1 MEKSIK
7 YTKLAV
13 LIILFLVLLSSAYAW
28 FSDQTNPTIT
38 ESELKVTS
46 AEGLLIKT
54 TVDGELRN
62 YVNLDEL
69 LAEPLEFRLK
79 QVSSQNAINY
89 FKIDFGQGLAFERPK
104 FYPVVYSPSGEL
116 DMMEYGYIDY
126 DFYLQTELYGKSVFL
141 HRDTKFDGPAAEA
154 MRLAITITEDN
165 NSVRLIFGDVAE
177 NGITSPFTTHAVH
190 TAGTF
195 TYGVNDPALVGDQ
208 VVTPYSDMGGGKW
221 ISDNDPVNPN
231 QILVDIPAKT
241 ALKVNIKIWL
251 EGGDI
256 DCINSLGDTYL
267 DALIKFGSADIL
279 LSAPVL
285 STTIQRRING
295 LTTAMEYYIGTNV
308 NNAVWTMVND
318 PMRTFTS
325 GSTVHVRIAEVEG
338 VSLPSYIRTLQF

>member
-7 YTKLAV
+7 YTRIAF

-69 LAEPLEFRLK
+69 LGEPLEFRLK

-89 FKIDFGQGLAFERPK
+89 FKIDFGQGLAFQEPQ
-104 FYPVVYSPSGEL
+104 FVPVVYLPNGTL
-116 DMMEYGYIDY
+116 NMMEYGYIDY

-141 HRDTKFDGPAAEA
+141 HRDTKFDGPGAAA

-165 NSVRLIFGDVAE
+165 NVRLIFGDEPE
-177 NGITSPFTTHAVH
+177 NGITSAFTTKAVH
-190 TAGTF
+190 TAGIF
-195 TYGVNDPALVGDQ
+195 TYGTNNPEFVGNQ
-208 VVTPYSDMGGGKW
+208 VVNHFSEKGGGKW

-231 QILVDIPAKT
+231 KILVDIPAKT
-241 ALKVNIKIWL
+241 AVKVNIKIWL
-251 EGGDI
+251 EGGDV

-279 LSAPVL
+279 LPAPVL

-308 NNAVWTMVND
+308 SNAVWTMVND
-318 PMRTFTS
+318 PMRTFPT
-325 GSTVHVRIAEVEG
+325 GSTVHVRIAEIEG